1 MYSNIYLPQ
10 YLFLIIYKE
19 EETKK
24 KKVTLKKSTHVTP
37 NRFKVKKEEHID
49 VNENE
54 IEMPDNDS
62 NEIEEFSH
70 DSCYGKFLFILIKI
84 NTNLY
89 LYYKSIFYLIYKK
102 C

>member
-1 MYSNIYLPQ
+1 MCFI
-10 YLFLIIYKE
+10 KE

-70 DSCYGKFLFILIKI
+70 DSCYGK
-84 NTNLY
+84 
-89 LYYKSIFYLIYKK
+89 SIFSSSLDIRTQNNKE
-102 C
+102 